1 MGFLSSV
8 GDIALSILG
17 GIADQ
22 SARSMDRQS
31 RRRDLS
37 DEQRS
42 RYRDASENARNL
54 ADEVKERRRSISEDE

>member
-54 ADEVKERRRSISEDE
+54 ADEVKERRRSISEDK